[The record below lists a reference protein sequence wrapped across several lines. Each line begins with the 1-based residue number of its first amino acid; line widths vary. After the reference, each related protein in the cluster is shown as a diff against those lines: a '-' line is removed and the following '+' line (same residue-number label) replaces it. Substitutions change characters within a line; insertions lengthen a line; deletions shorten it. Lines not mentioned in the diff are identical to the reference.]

1 MRSQKETEELVR
13 ITENLQETIG
23 HGKYLE
29 RLTEKDMQEVVAKLS
44 RLRQLTQGDFS
55 ESLKDGRMS
64 VRIRHD
70 DKGREG
76 EWVLTWFNDGFP
88 SMTRDMGMSQLPDF
102 IYLLEYIHT
111 NPGDGGIE
119 FLENAGPRFIVPYAR
134 PYYLRFYP
142 EWKDETPQAGN

>member
-1 MRSQKETEELVR
+1 M
-13 ITENLQETIG
+13 QETIG

-102 IYLLEYIHT
+102 IYLPFRVHVEFRKRLSAYCR
-111 NPGDGGIE
+111 GIR
-119 FLENAGPRFIVPYAR
+119 NTRSSQ
-134 PYYLRFYP
+134 
-142 EWKDETPQAGN
+142 T